1 MSLSHY
7 SKYKT
12 YSNMKQGEELTFQ
25 YWKSVLLFKKTIIKK
40 IINNTMKLLFVL
52 LFVLLTSLKYNC
64 DVTLHIRAW
73 HVYALS

>member
-52 LFVLLTSLKYNC
+52 LTSLKYNC